1 MTSAPFRL
9 RNLCASAVAVSLLAA
24 CGSTATI
31 DPLERQPKYKAY
43 AANPF
48 FEDGRA
54 MRTPPANTVPRER
67 TVQRP
72 EFTGGKD
79 VNGEELKAIP
89 IPITRALMDRG
100 RKNFEIRCATCHGL
114 VGDGVSPVAT
124 QMSLRPPP
132 SLLRPEKTG
141 PGHVFQVIT
150 GGYGLM
156 ASYAAELG
164 PEERWGVIAYL
175 QALQRSQTVPLAE
188 APAEVRAQLA
198 KESP

>member
-1 MTSAPFRL
+1 MTRSGLAAAAAVAL
-9 RNLCASAVAVSLLAA
+9 LASA
-24 CGSTATI
+24 CGNTDTI
-31 DPLERQPKYKAY
+31 DPLERQPKYKPF

-67 TVQRP
+67 IVQKP
-72 EFTGGKD
+72 ELTTGKD
-79 VNGEELKAIP
+79 LNGEVLNAIP
-89 IPITRALMDRG
+89 VPITRVLMDRG

-114 VGDGVSPVAT
+114 LGDGVSLVAT

-132 SLLRPEKTG
+132 SLLSGTRTG

-156 ASYAAELG
+156 ASYAAELN

-175 QALQRSQTVPLAE
+175 QALQRSQAVQLSDVP
-188 APAEVRAQLA
+188 PEVRAQLA
-198 KESP
+198 KESSP

>member
-1 MTSAPFRL
+1 MTRF
-9 RNLCASAVAVSLLAA
+9 LCVAAVVLAA
-24 CGSTATI
+24 CGNTATI
-31 DPLERQPKYKAY
+31 DPMERQPKYKPF

-67 TVQRP
+67 IVQQP
-72 EFTGGKD
+72 ELTTGKD
-79 VNGEELKAIP
+79 VNGEVLNAIP
-89 IPITRALMDRG
+89 IPITRALMDHG

-114 VGDGVSPVAT
+114 LGDGVSPVAT

-132 SLLRPEKTG
+132 NLLRGAHTG

-156 ASYAAELG
+156 GSYAAELNAG
-164 PEERWGVIAYL
+164 ERWGVIAYL
-175 QALQRSQTVPLAE
+175 IALQRSQAASLSD
-188 APAEVRAQLA
+188 APPDVRAQLA
-198 KESP
+198 KESSP

>member
-1 MTSAPFRL
+1 MIRV
-9 RNLCASAVAVSLLAA
+9 LCVLGLLSTG
-24 CGSTATI
+24 CINTATI
-31 DPLERQPKYKAY
+31 DPLERQPKYKPF

-67 TVQRP
+67 TVQKP
-72 EFTGGKD
+72 ELTSGKD
-79 VNGEELKAIP
+79 VNGEVLNVIP
-89 IPITRALMDRG
+89 VPITRVLMDHG

-114 VGDGVSPVAT
+114 VGDGTSLVAT

-132 SLLRPEKTG
+132 SLLRGTNTG

-156 ASYAAELG
+156 GSYAAELN

-175 QALQRSQTVPLAE
+175 QALQRSQGAQLSD
-188 APAEVRAQLA
+188 APPDVRAQLA
-198 KESP
+198 KESSP